1 MPRFKFAQQLLW
13 ILVLTFGILMFGAD
27 NAEAE
32 EALASWYGPG
42 FHGSPTATGEPYDAY
57 GYTTAH
63 KTLPMGTELI
73 VSYQEKSILVTVND
87 RGPYSGDREL
97 DLSQGAAQ
105 ALGLA
110 QAGVDYVEVQCAN
123 GGIYPNC
130 SQVSPTI
137 QDVITP
143 QYDTT
148 TQDSATTQEGLTTPQ
163 YDTTAQESVTTQDG
177 TATQDGLT
185 AQDGA
190 TGGSHLV
197 QSGETLSGIAGE
209 LGLSLEYLTLNNGI
223 EDPDVIYGGQVLYY

>member
-1 MPRFKFAQQLLW
+1 MLPGFKLAQQLLW
-13 ILVLTFGILMFGAD
+13 VLVLTFGILMFGAD

-73 VSYQEKSILVTVND
+73 VSYEGKSILVSIND

-105 ALGLA
+105 ALGLT

-130 SQVSPTI
+130 SVGSP
-137 QDVITP
+137 
-143 QYDTT
+143 
-148 TQDSATTQEGLTTPQ
+148 TTQE
-163 YDTTAQESVTTQDG
+163 YIAAQDGITTQDG
-177 TATQDGLT
+177 ITAQDDIIAQDDATT

-190 TGGSHLV
+190 TGGSYVV
-197 QSGETLSGIAGE
+197 QSGDTLSGIAGE
-209 LGLSLEYLTLNNGI
+209 LGLSLEHLMMNNGI
-223 EDPDVIYGGQVLYY
+223 QDPNVIYSGQILYY